1 MNKTFLIAAL
11 ALVLVSVL
19 VTIGNIVIQSAQA
32 CPSSGGGVPNANPD
46 VPNTLNTQ
54 PRSQLATSQLA

>member
-11 ALVLVSVL
+11 ALVLVSAL
-19 VTIGNIVIQSAQA
+19 VTIANIAIQSAQA
-32 CPSSGGGVPNANPD
+32 CPSSGGGALNANPD

-54 PRSQLATSQLA
+54 PRSQLATIQSA